1 MVFSIM
7 CALTVVVMV
16 VVVIVQNRFGKMSW
30 AETLADAA
38 GVLAAGAFLGGIVLV
53 FSAAISSFMIHPDK
67 GWELQSETTYTVAE
81 TSNIVADGDSIEF
94 VGTKDGKLEN
104 VKLYISGDVVYAE
117 DSEAAQTVVVRE
129 EFRELGTAIFPWGVG
144 DFKTTATIK

>member
-1 MVFSIM
+1 MVFTII
-7 CALTVVVMV
+7 CALTVILMV
-16 VVVIVQNRFGKMSW
+16 VVIAVDRGDGERW
-30 AETLADAA
+30 PATLGDAA
-38 GVLAAGAFLGGIVLV
+38 GALAAGAFVGGLVLLL
-53 FSAAISSFMIHPDK
+53 AAGVSSILIHPDR

-81 TSNIVADGDSIEF
+81 TSNIVADGSSIEF
-94 VGTKDGKLEN
+94 VETKDGKLEN
-104 VKLYISGDVVYAE
+104 VKLYVSGDVVYAE

>member
-1 MVFSIM
+1 MVFSII
-7 CALTVVVMV
+7 AVIVAVFV
-16 VVVIVQNRFGKMSW
+16 VVVVVQNRR
-30 AETLADAA
+30 AEDPWGELAGEIA
-38 GVLAAGAFLGGIVLV
+38 GVLAAGAVLGGLV
-53 FSAAISSFMIHPDK
+53 MLLAAAISSVVIDPDK

-81 TSNIVADGDSIEF
+81 TSNIVADGDNIEF
-94 VGTKDGKLEN
+94 VETKDGKLEN
-104 VKLYISGDVVYAE
+104 VKLYVSGDVVYAE

>member
-1 MVFSIM
+1 MVFSVI
-7 CALTVVVMV
+7 CALIVVAMV
-16 VVVIVQNRFGKMSW
+16 AVIVQDRSDGMPW
-30 AETLADAA
+30 A
-38 GVLAAGAFLGGIVLV
+38 GVAGEVAAVLATGAFLGGVVLILSGAV
-53 FSAAISSFMIHPDK
+53 SSFIIHPDR

-81 TSNIVADGDSIEF
+81 TSNIVADGSSIEF
-94 VGTKDGKLEN
+94 VETKDGKLEN
-104 VKLYISGDVVYAE
+104 VKLYVSGDVVYAE